1 MAFIDQYRT
10 RFGVEP
16 ICRVLRERNV
26 GIAPS
31 TYYAYKSRPPS
42 ARTQRDAWLIEQ
54 IRQAHQDNYGV
65 YGASK
70 VWAQL
75 NRQGTPVARCTVQR
89 LMRQAGL
96 RGVTRGRRKIR
107 TTLTGAGTD
116 YPVDLV
122 ERDFTASAPDR
133 LWVAD
138 LTYIRTRAGWVYA
151 AFIIDAYSKYI
162 VGWQTA
168 TTLRASLAIDA
179 LEMALATRRRRN
191 HERLVHHS
199 DRGGQGGFKRSSQ
212 RLESEE
218 LRWKLGRFV
227 GLIVRCGLRCGRL
240 VVRRAGVVS
249 IGSGFGK
256 GSQVGCRARMLGWR
270 LVCRLR
276 LVSVGSAR
284 MAGWHLFLL
293 SRFRG
298 AICLLLT
305 EKRSRFSTPATVGCV
320 RSPAG
325 WAGHR
330 RRSPVSCAATPQPV
344 AEAWN
349 IGPRPRSGTR
359 IGALAVRRRRSSL
372 RTTSCA
378 GMFRIALVA
387 LSPART
393 ASWCQVPKCGGSVA
407 VMGHE
412 RIDGGQ
418 ARGAPSRS
426 RTGSG
431 SISPIMS
438 P

>member
-42 ARTQRDAWLIEQ
+42 ARAQRDGWLIEQ

-89 LMRQAGL
+89 LMRKTGL

-168 TTLRASLAIDA
+168 TTLRSSLAIDA

-199 DRGGQGGFKRSSQ
+199 DRGGQLRFKGSSQ
-212 RLESEE
+212 Q
-218 LRWKLGRFV
+218 
-227 GLIVRCGLRCGRL
+227 CL
-240 VVRRAGVVS
+240 V
-249 IGSGFGK
+249 
-256 GSQVGCRARMLGWR
+256 
-270 LVCRLR
+270 
-276 LVSVGSAR
+276 
-284 MAGWHLFLL
+284 
-293 SRFRG
+293 
-298 AICLLLT
+298 
-305 EKRSRFSTPATVGCV
+305 
-320 RSPAG
+320 
-325 WAGHR
+325 
-330 RRSPVSCAATPQPV
+330 
-344 AEAWN
+344 
-349 IGPRPRSGTR
+349 
-359 IGALAVRRRRSSL
+359 
-372 RTTSCA
+372 
-378 GMFRIALVA
+378 
-387 LSPART
+387 
-393 ASWCQVPKCGGSVA
+393 
-407 VMGHE
+407 
-412 RIDGGQ
+412 
-418 ARGAPSRS
+418 
-426 RTGSG
+426 
-431 SISPIMS
+431 
-438 P
+438 

>member
-42 ARTQRDAWLIEQ
+42 ARTQRDGWLIEQ
-54 IRQAHQDNYGV
+54 IRRTHQDNYGV
-65 YGASK
+65 YGAVK

-107 TTLTGAGTD
+107 TTETGAGTD

-162 VGWQTA
+162 VSWQTA

-199 DRGGQGGFKRSSQ
+199 DRGGQYLSVRYTNRLAESQ
-212 RLESEE
+212 
-218 LRWKLGRFV
+218 
-227 GLIVRCGLRCGRL
+227 IV
-240 VVRRAGVVS
+240 A
-249 IGSGFGK
+249 
-256 GSQVGCRARMLGWR
+256 
-270 LVCRLR
+270 
-276 LVSVGSAR
+276 SVGSKGDSYDNALAETTIGLYKTELIR
-284 MAGWHLFLL
+284 N
-293 SRFRG
+293 RG
-298 AICLLLT
+298 PWRDLDHTTFATLEYIDWFNHRRLHRGIT
-305 EKRSRFSTPATVGCV
+305 PDTTYTTPAEHETNYHQTN
-320 RSPAG
+320 PT
-325 WAGHR
+325 
-330 RRSPVSCAATPQPV
+330 TPQI
-344 AEAWN
+344 AQ
-349 IGPRPRSGTR
+349 
-359 IGALAVRRRRSSL
+359 
-372 RTTSCA
+372 TTNP
-378 GMFRIALVA
+378 L
-387 LSPART
+387 
-393 ASWCQVPKCGGSVA
+393 
-407 VMGHE
+407 
-412 RIDGGQ
+412 
-418 ARGAPSRS
+418 
-426 RTGSG
+426 
-431 SISPIMS
+431 
-438 P
+438 

>member
-54 IRQAHQDNYGV
+54 IRRTHQDNYGV

-89 LMRQAGL
+89 LMRNAGL
-96 RGVTRGRRKIR
+96 RDVTRGRRKIR

-179 LEMALATRRRRN
+179 LEMALATRQRRN

-199 DRGGQGGFKRSSQ
+199 DRGGQLRFKGSSQ
-212 RLESEE
+212 H
-218 LRWKLGRFV
+218 
-227 GLIVRCGLRCGRL
+227 CL
-240 VVRRAGVVS
+240 V
-249 IGSGFGK
+249 
-256 GSQVGCRARMLGWR
+256 
-270 LVCRLR
+270 
-276 LVSVGSAR
+276 
-284 MAGWHLFLL
+284 
-293 SRFRG
+293 
-298 AICLLLT
+298 
-305 EKRSRFSTPATVGCV
+305 
-320 RSPAG
+320 
-325 WAGHR
+325 
-330 RRSPVSCAATPQPV
+330 
-344 AEAWN
+344 
-349 IGPRPRSGTR
+349 
-359 IGALAVRRRRSSL
+359 
-372 RTTSCA
+372 
-378 GMFRIALVA
+378 
-387 LSPART
+387 
-393 ASWCQVPKCGGSVA
+393 
-407 VMGHE
+407 
-412 RIDGGQ
+412 
-418 ARGAPSRS
+418 
-426 RTGSG
+426 
-431 SISPIMS
+431 
-438 P
+438 

>member
-138 LTYIRTRAGWVYA
+138 LTYIRTRAGWVYP
-151 AFIIDAYSKYI
+151 S
-162 VGWQTA
+162 
-168 TTLRASLAIDA
+168 
-179 LEMALATRRRRN
+179 
-191 HERLVHHS
+191 VHH
-199 DRGGQGGFKRSSQ
+199 R
-212 RLESEE
+212 
-218 LRWKLGRFV
+218 
-227 GLIVRCGLRCGRL
+227 
-240 VVRRAGVVS
+240 
-249 IGSGFGK
+249 
-256 GSQVGCRARMLGWR
+256 
-270 LVCRLR
+270 
-276 LVSVGSAR
+276 
-284 MAGWHLFLL
+284 
-293 SRFRG
+293 
-298 AICLLLT
+298 CLL
-305 EKRSRFSTPATVGCV
+305 KVHSRLANRHHPPRQS
-320 RSPAG
+320 
-325 WAGHR
+325 GHR
-330 RRSPVSCAATPQPV
+330 R
-344 AEAWN
+344 
-349 IGPRPRSGTR
+349 SGNGSR
-359 IGALAVRRRRSSL
+359 YP
-372 RTTSCA
+372 
-378 GMFRIALVA
+378 
-387 LSPART
+387 PA
-393 ASWCQVPKCGGSVA
+393 QKP
-407 VMGHE
+407 
-412 RIDGGQ
+412 
-418 ARGAPSRS
+418 
-426 RTGSG
+426 
-431 SISPIMS
+431 
-438 P
+438 